1 MEKLIR
7 NILNQ
12 YTLNIDKSKLME
24 GSKRVKL
31 GSRTISDLNYVVD
44 KIWSDYLKKNDE
56 EPLKGTIL
64 VKDPSGAEVSVPV
77 YYLSNF
83 QSQGAVFSINPD
95 KPRNLY
101 NLFLVVNPEETLVPS
116 KKSLYNLIY
125 HELQH
130 LMDLHTT
137 SYLTPKEMS
146 KYDPEVDTKYWGHD
160 FEFRAYAN
168 EILEGLVNE
177 YRNLYGVK
185 SKEEL
190 LSSLKS
196 VLEFF
201 GKSGQVDKIGR
212 DVFYNISSE
221 NPEQED
227 YPFAIQTLALLRQF
241 NPKRWKEFLKMLYST
256 VAELVKEIKE
266 MKSEGEIDE
275 SKKFKKPR
283 KWGPSYCKKTPCGSM
298 GFSQKASCRPY
309 KNCYK

>member
-12 YTLNIDKSKLME
+12 YTLNIDKSKLQE

-31 GSRTISDLNYVVD
+31 DPRTISDLNYVVD
-44 KIWSDYLKKNDE
+44 KIWSDYLEKNDK

-77 YYLSNF
+77 YYLNGF
-83 QSQGAVFSINPD
+83 QSQGAVFSINPN

-101 NLFLVVNPEETLVPS
+101 NLFLVVNPEESLVPS

-137 SYLTPKEMS
+137 SFLTSKEMS
-146 KYDPEVDTKYWGHD
+146 KYDPEVESKYWGHD

-177 YRNLYGVK
+177 YRNLYGIK
-185 SKEEL
+185 SKQEL

-196 VLEFF
+196 VVEFF
-201 GKSGQVDKIGR
+201 GKSGQADEIAR
-212 DVFYNISSE
+212 DVFYSISSE
-221 NPEQED
+221 NPNQED
-227 YPFAIQTLALLRQF
+227 FPFAIQTLALLRQF

-256 VAELVKEIKE
+256 VGELLKEIKE
-266 MKSEGEIDE
+266 MKSEGEIGE

>member
-31 GSRTISDLNYVVD
+31 SSRTISDLNYVVD

-146 KYDPEVDTKYWGHD
+146 KYDPEVESKYWGHD

>member
-44 KIWSDYLKKNDE
+44 KIWSDYLEKNDE

-146 KYDPEVDTKYWGHD
+146 KYDPEVESKYWGHD

>member
-44 KIWSDYLKKNDE
+44 KIWGDYLKKNDE

-168 EILEGLVNE
+168 EILEALANE

-201 GKSGQVDKIGR
+201 GKSGQVDEIGR
-212 DVFYNISSE
+212 DVFYSISSE

-256 VAELVKEIKE
+256 VGELVKEIKE

>member
-77 YYLSNF
+77 YYLNNF

-177 YRNLYGVK
+177 YRNLYGAK

-201 GKSGQVDKIGR
+201 GKSGQVDKVGR

-309 KNCYK
+309 KNCY

>member
-31 GSRTISDLNYVVD
+31 SSRTISDLNYVVD

>member
-44 KIWSDYLKKNDE
+44 KIWSDYLEKNDE

-309 KNCYK
+309 KNCY

>member
-44 KIWSDYLKKNDE
+44 KIWSDYLEKNDE

-146 KYDPEVDTKYWGHD
+146 KYDPEVESKYWGHD

-168 EILEGLVNE
+168 EILEGLANE

-212 DVFYNISSE
+212 DVFYGISSE

-256 VAELVKEIKE
+256 VGELVKEIKE

>member
-77 YYLSNF
+77 YYLNNF